1 MRRRRFFLPWLLF
14 ILTQPEE
21 IHADVTLNCV
31 FLLDMNA
38 FTARGLSTRYEAIL
52 TSAFST
58 PGGTTL
64 QSIQSV
70 SLTGVEVKQ
79 LYFPHNTDIRLFT
92 VVHLTRVVASIRTD
106 NDANTTKYISQFLA
120 PLCADLAPVAI
131 DRVGQ
136 PSSSAFD
143 DFVQKFP
150 PVLGFVMVVLW
161 GSTIVSCGVCWG
173 CLFCHCCKRKKEKP
187 GETKPGDTKNASQ
200 ADVSKPDP
208 KESIANT
215 AKNNPPDP
223 APLIIS
229 NKPQKKPRKPDFGIE
244 KQKFMEQLTQ
254 PSAPPLFLMRLP
266 LGLECADRSDPYA
279 APPSRGGPA
288 AVRLA
293 SWPADPP
300 PPPT

>member
-31 FLLDMNA
+31 FLLEMNA
-38 FTARGLSTRYEAIL
+38 FTTRGLSTRFEAIL

-79 LYFPHNTDIRLFT
+79 LYFPQNKDIRLFT
-92 VVHLTRVVASIRTD
+92 VVHLTRVVAAIRTD
-106 NDANTTKYISQFLA
+106 NDANTTKYISQFLS

-131 DRVGQ
+131 DHVGQ
-136 PSSSAFD
+136 PSQSAFD
-143 DFVQKFP
+143 FIQQSP
-150 PVLGFVMVVLW
+150 PSLGFVMALLW
-161 GSTIVSCGVCWG
+161 IATMVSCGVCWG
-173 CLFCHCCKRKKEKP
+173 FLICHCCKRIKP
-187 GETKPGDTKNASQ
+187 GVKLPAN
-200 ADVSKPDP
+200 DP
-208 KESIANT
+208 T
-215 AKNNPPDP
+215 PPDP
-223 APLIIS
+223 TPSAPPLNIPKRPFTEPLI
-229 NKPQKKPRKPDFGIE
+229 
-244 KQKFMEQLTQ
+244 Q
-254 PSAPPLFLMRLP
+254 PSAPPLFLLRLP
-266 LGLECADRSDPYA
+266 LGLESLDRSDPYA